1 MKTPI
6 GFQFAGL
13 AAGLKP
19 TRKDVALVYS
29 KAPCAA
35 AACFTVNKAKAAP
48 ILDAEP
54 RVPASG
60 VHAVVVNSGNANALT
75 GSQGLEAV
83 MAVRACA
90 AAALGIESASVLT
103 ASTGV
108 IGVPLPTHKI
118 EAAMPA
124 LVAALNVSP
133 VAAAEAILTTDTR
146 IKMSSRALRLG
157 KADVT
162 IAAICKGSGMIAPQ
176 LATMIAVFVTDCAID
191 ETLLQQA
198 LSSAMPT
205 TFNALTVDA
214 DMSTN
219 DAVFALANGEA
230 KNAPIT
236 KDGADYQAFAAALR
250 DMAQELAK
258 DIAADGEGATKRLET
273 KVAGAPSFAVAQ
285 DLATAICGSSL
296 VKAALFGADPNWGRI
311 LATVGARAGSQSYDV
326 NPYRAK
332 VTIQGV
338 VVYDKHPLDVDRAV
352 LRAKMREPEVL
363 VEVTLE
369 DGNGSATSWGCDLSY
384 DYVKINADY
393 TSLVV
398 TTADGGV
405 KKDDRLTNYSPKF
418 KVSLLTE
425 ALAYISKFKGQRC
438 VIKFGGS
445 ALLNESLKHAFV
457 TDVKLLRSVGLVPVV
472 VHGGDLE
479 IARTL
484 ARLGG
489 GADQSGVVEMVL
501 TGKINTELVTLL
513 NQSGVNAVGL
523 SGKDAKLLTAR
534 AVDEAGTDQAN
545 LEASLF
551 RTGELSVV
559 KSDLIK
565 VLLDQGYVPVIS
577 PTGTGEDGTSYSLS
591 GDDVASGVAA
601 ALGAE
606 KLIFLADAPGILE
619 SGELL
624 EKVDVDKLRALAAAG
639 ALAGGMAKK
648 AQAAA
653 AALQGGVR
661 DVHIVDGRVP
671 HGVLAELFTDNGI
684 GTFVQRSER

>member
-19 TRKDVALVYS
+19 TRKDVAIVYS
-29 KAPCAA
+29 KTPCSA

-54 RVPASG
+54 RVPATG
-60 VHAVVVNSGNANALT
+60 IHAVVINSGNANALT
-75 GSQGLEAV
+75 GSQGVE
-83 MAVRACA
+83 AVRAVRKCA
-90 AAALGIESASVLT
+90 AAALGIDSASVLT

-146 IKMSSRALRLG
+146 IKMTSRSLRLG

-191 ETLLQQA
+191 ETLLQQV

-236 KDGADYQAFAAALR
+236 KDGADYQAFAGAVR
-250 DMAQELAK
+250 DMAEELAK
-258 DIAADGEGATKRLET
+258 EIAADGEGATKRLET
-273 KVAGAPSFAVAQ
+273 KVLGAPSFAVAQ

-338 VVYDKHPLDVDRAV
+338 VVYDKHPLDVDRAM

-363 VEVTLE
+363 VEVALE
-369 DGNGSATSWGCDLSY
+369 DGDGSATSWGCDLSY

-534 AVDEAGTDQAN
+534 PANEAEAEAN

-551 RTGELSVV
+551 RTGELSLV

-565 VLLDQGYVPVIS
+565 VLLEQGYVPVIS

-591 GDDVASGVAA
+591 GDDVAAGVAA

-639 ALAGGMAKK
+639 GLAGGMAKK
-648 AQAAA
+648 AQAAV

>member
-29 KAPCAA
+29 KTPCTA

-54 RVPASG
+54 RVPATG
-60 VHAVVVNSGNANALT
+60 IHAVVINSGNANALT
-75 GSQGLEAV
+75 GSHGVEAV
-83 MAVRACA
+83 LAVRACA

-146 IKMSSRALRLG
+146 IKMTSRSLRVG
-157 KADVT
+157 KSDVT

-191 ETLLQQA
+191 ETLLQQV

-236 KDGADYQAFAAALR
+236 KDGADYQAFAEAVR

-338 VVYDKHPLDVDRAV
+338 VVYDKHPLDVDRAM

-363 VEVTLE
+363 VEVVLE

-534 AVDEAGTDQAN
+534 PASESEAEAN

-551 RTGELSVV
+551 RTGELSLV

-591 GDDVASGVAA
+591 GDDVAAGVAA

-639 ALAGGMAKK
+639 GLAGGMAKK
-648 AQAAA
+648 AQATA

>member
-29 KAPCAA
+29 KTPCTA

-54 RVPASG
+54 RVPATG
-60 VHAVVVNSGNANALT
+60 IHAVVINSGNANALT
-75 GSQGLEAV
+75 GSHGVEAV
-83 MAVRACA
+83 LAVRACA

-146 IKMSSRALRLG
+146 IKMTSRSLRLG
-157 KADVT
+157 KSDVT

-191 ETLLQQA
+191 ETLLQQV

-236 KDGADYQAFAAALR
+236 KDGADYQAFAEAVR

-363 VEVTLE
+363 VEVVLE

-534 AVDEAGTDQAN
+534 PASESEAEAN

-551 RTGELSVV
+551 RTGELSLV

-591 GDDVASGVAA
+591 GDDVAAGVAA

-639 ALAGGMAKK
+639 GLAGGMAKK

-653 AALQGGVR
+653 SALQGGVR

>member
-1 MKTPI
+1 MKCGI
-6 GFQFAGL
+6 VGL
-13 AAGLKP
+13 P
-19 TRKDVALVYS
+19 
-29 KAPCAA
+29 
-35 AACFTVNKAKAAP
+35 
-48 ILDAEP
+48 
-54 RVPASG
+54 
-60 VHAVVVNSGNANALT
+60 
-75 GSQGLEAV
+75 
-83 MAVRACA
+83 
-90 AAALGIESASVLT
+90 
-103 ASTGV
+103 
-108 IGVPLPTHKI
+108 
-118 EAAMPA
+118 
-124 LVAALNVSP
+124 NV
-133 VAAAEAILTTDTR
+133 
-146 IKMSSRALRLG
+146 G
-157 KADVT
+157 K
-162 IAAICKGSGMIAPQ
+162 S
-176 LATMIAVFVTDCAID
+176 
-191 ETLLQQA
+191 
-198 LSSAMPT
+198 T

-230 KNAPIT
+230 KNVPIT
-236 KDGADYQAFAAALR
+236 TGGEGYDALEAALR
-250 DMAQELAK
+250 DMSKELAK
-258 DIAADGEGATKRLET
+258 EIAADGEGATKRLET
-273 KVAGAPSFAVAQ
+273 RIMGAPSFPVAQ

-311 LATVGARAGSQSYDV
+311 LATVGARAGSQNYDV

-338 VVYDKHPLDVDRAV
+338 VVYDKHPLDVDRSI
-352 LRAKMREPEVL
+352 LRAKMREPEVF
-363 VEVTLE
+363 VDVALE
-369 DGNGSATSWGCDLSY
+369 DGDASATSWGCDLSY

-398 TTADGGV
+398 TTPDGGV

-472 VHGGDLE
+472 VHGGDME

-489 GADQSGVVEMVL
+489 GADQSGVIEMVL
-501 TGKINTELVTLL
+501 TGKVNTELVTLL

-534 AVDEAGTDQAN
+534 AAGSSDADVERSAF
-545 LEASLF
+545 L
-551 RTGELSVV
+551 TGELTLV
-559 KSDLIK
+559 KSDLIR

-591 GDDVASGVAA
+591 GDDVAAGVAS

-619 SGELL
+619 NGELL
-624 EKVDVDKLRALAAAG
+624 EKVDIDKLRALSAAG
-639 ALAGGMAKK
+639 ALGGGMAKK
-648 AQAAA
+648 AEAAIS
-653 AALQGGVR
+653 ALMGGVR

-684 GTFVQRSER
+684 GTFVQRSEP